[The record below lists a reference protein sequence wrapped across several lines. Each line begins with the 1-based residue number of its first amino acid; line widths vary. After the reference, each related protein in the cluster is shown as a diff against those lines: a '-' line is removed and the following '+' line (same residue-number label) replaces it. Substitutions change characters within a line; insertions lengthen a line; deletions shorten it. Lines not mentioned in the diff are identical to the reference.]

1 MPTHPDSFITRASS
15 SGNGAGIPIGVPLYA
30 VLEIASPQLLAETHC
45 VADVQI
51 EFGIID
57 VYRVD
62 AAVGERLDLIGN
74 IARVA

>member
-1 MPTHPDSFITRASS
+1 ME
-15 SGNGAGIPIGVPLYA
+15 L
-30 VLEIASPQLLAETHC
+30 ASPQLVTETHC

-62 AAVGERLDLIGN
+62 AAVGERLDLVGN